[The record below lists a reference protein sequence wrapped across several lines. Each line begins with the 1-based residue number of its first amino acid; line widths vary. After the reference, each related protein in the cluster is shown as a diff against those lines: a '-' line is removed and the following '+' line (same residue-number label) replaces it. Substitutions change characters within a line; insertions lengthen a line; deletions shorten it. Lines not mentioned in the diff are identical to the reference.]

1 MFPSICPVNK
11 LLIAANS
18 GAIME
23 NVEVDRVLKV
33 SFFALPITYKKY
45 NIYFPYRVYDFLHF
59 SSTENFQ
66 FFSKKRPLLEWG
78 FVKNMFFGRVSY
90 IFLVPKMEEFC

>member
-45 NIYFPYRVYDFLHF
+45 NILFPYKVYDFLHF
-59 SSTENFQ
+59 SSTANFQ
-66 FFSKKRPLLEWG
+66 FFSKKRPFLDWG
-78 FVKNMFFGRVSY
+78 FVKRSVLEWHFEF
-90 IFLVPKMEEFC
+90 FLVSKMEETL